1 MKTHHYVGSSMRLG
15 AASALANAVKNSRE
29 CFVGISEPVNELAK
43 ITVSVELDSEDA
55 DVIGRLKTS
64 SKESYDDI
72 VEAATQLDVLS
83 DEAHSI
89 KTMVLRQAAHDDEIE
104 DALADFDK
112 KILDQK
118 NVIIAIHETART
130 LRTNA
135 IDCAEVLNF
144 DADTDKAK
152 HLSNLVDEVGARSSE
167 AIAITQFAVSCFD
180 WFEDRV
186 AKIGFSELEY

>member
-1 MKTHHYVGSSMRLG
+1 MKTQHYVGSSMRLG
-15 AASALANAVKNSRE
+15 AASALASAVKHSRE
-29 CFVGISEPVNELAK
+29 CFVGLSEPINELGK

-55 DVIGRLKTS
+55 DVIGRLKTA

-72 VEAATQLDVLS
+72 VETATQLDVLS

-112 KILDQK
+112 KILKQK
-118 NVIIAIHETART
+118 SVISAIHETART
-130 LRTNA
+130 LRANA

-152 HLSNLVDEVGARSSE
+152 HMSNLVDEVGARSSE
-167 AIAITQFAVSCFD
+167 AIAVTQFAVSCFD

-186 AKIGFSELEY
+186 AKTGFDELEY